1 MMGSEVGM
9 VRIVVQLTEKQFA
22 ALRALSARRRRPLT
36 ELLRQGVDSV
46 LAQGTASADAK
57 RRALAASG
65 RFRSG
70 LGDLARRH
78 DHYLGKRSP
87 STPLRTTSA

>member
-1 MMGSEVGM
+1 M
-9 VRIVVQLTEKQFA
+9 VRTAVQLTDEQFE
-22 ALRALSARRRRPLT
+22 ALKTLSARQRRPLA

-46 LAQGTASADAK
+46 LAQGTVSPDAK

-78 DHYLGKRSP
+78 DHYLGQRD
-87 STPLRTTSA
+87 R